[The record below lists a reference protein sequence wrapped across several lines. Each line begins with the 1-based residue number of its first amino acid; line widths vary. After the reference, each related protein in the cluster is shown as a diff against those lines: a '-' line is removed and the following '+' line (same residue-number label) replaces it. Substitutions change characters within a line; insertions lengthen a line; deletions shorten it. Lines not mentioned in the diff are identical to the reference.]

1 MYLYKEVRK
10 SGRIRLSIVESY
22 REPGVKHP
30 KRRTIELLGFLDE
43 LEKEYD
49 DPIAF
54 FEGEIA
60 RREVEE
66 KEAAKHGDRGTIS
79 LKIDMNETMDVGT
92 DNEKNFGYVALS
104 HIYHELEID
113 QFIRNRQRHANHKY
127 DANAIMR
134 LLVFSRLL
142 YPSSKKKDWENRE
155 RFFETTN
162 FSLDDVYSALTF
174 LEPRIKDLQL
184 WLHNRVVENYG
195 RDTSRVYYDVTNYY
209 FEIDEQDELRRRG
222 MSKEHRPSPIV
233 QMGLLCDSNG
243 LPIAY
248 ELFPGNT
255 SDKVTLRPTIAKT
268 EPRYKLGR
276 VVVVADRGV
285 ITGDNI
291 WHLLDHGNGYVF
303 SMSIAGAGGAFQNWV
318 LDQKGY
324 SVIEMEEDEE
334 PGDDDEDSDEKM
346 IVFKIKSRLEPREIY
361 VTDKQGKKVKKVVHE
376 KQVVYYS
383 KKYADRTR
391 KEREKAAEKA
401 KELVANPAKYNRSTS
416 YGAAKYVG
424 NLEFDK
430 KTGEILVDA
439 QKYLYVNEELLEQE
453 ARLDGYYAIVTS
465 EYQESDSRILETY
478 RELWRIEES
487 FKITKS
493 DLKTRP
499 VHLSRKDRIKTHF
512 MVCFLSLLIVRILQ
526 YRLGQKHPSTAILES
541 LRRSTCTYTSQN
553 VYVLRYYD
561 DILQAIGLDLGIDF
575 NYKYL
580 TQGAIKSYVGAAK
593 KANRT
598 TMIGQKHKG
607 RNHL

>member
-1 MYLYKEVRK
+1 MYLYKETRK
-10 SGRIRLSIVESY
+10 SGRVRLSIVESY
-22 REPGVKHP
+22 REPGVKNP

-54 FEGEIA
+54 FEAEIA
-60 RREVEE
+60 KR
-66 KEAAKHGDRGTIS
+66 EAAKGEAAEQGVKGAIS
-79 LKIDMNETMDVGT
+79 LEIDRNETMDVGT

-113 QFIRNRQRHANHKY
+113 KFIKNRQRHTNHQY

-142 YPSSKKKDWENRE
+142 YPDSKKKDWENRD
-155 RFFETTN
+155 RFFETAN

-174 LEPRIKDLQL
+174 LEPLIKELQL
-184 WLHNRVVENYG
+184 WLHRRVEKNYG
-195 RDTSRVYYDVTNYY
+195 RDTSHVYYDVTNYY
-209 FEIDEQDELRRRG
+209 FEIDEQDGLRRKG
-222 MSKEHRPSPIV
+222 MSKEHRRSPVV
-233 QMGLLCDSNG
+233 QMGLLCDRNG

-276 VVVVADRGV
+276 IVVVADRGV

-303 SMSIAGAGGAFQNWV
+303 SMSIAGASDKFQAWV
-318 LDQKGY
+318 LDQQGY
-324 SVIEMEEDEE
+324 TVTEMDGKE
-334 PGDDDEDSDEKM
+334 
-346 IVFKIKSRLEPREIY
+346 VAFKIKSRLEPRQIN
-361 VTDKQGKKVKKVVHE
+361 VTNKQDKKVKKTADE

-383 KKYADRTR
+383 KKYADRTK
-391 KEREKAAEKA
+391 KERETAVEKA
-401 KELVANPAKYNRSTS
+401 RELVANPGRYNKSTS
-416 YGAAKYVG
+416 YGAAKYVK
-424 NLEFDK
+424 NLKFDK
-430 KTGEILVDA
+430 KTGEILEDA
-439 QKYLYVNEELLEQE
+439 REHLYVDEKLLEEE
-453 ARLDGYYAIVTS
+453 AKLDGYYAIVTS
-465 EYQESDSRILETY
+465 EYRETDHRILEIY

-499 VHLSRKDRIKTHF
+499 VHLSREDRIKTHF
-512 MVCFLSLLIVRILQ
+512 MVCFLSLLIIRILQ
-526 YRLGQKHPSTAILES
+526 YRLGQKHSSSAILES
-541 LRRSTCTYTSQN
+541 LRKSTCSHTSQN
-553 VYVLRYYD
+553 LYVFRYYD
-561 DILQAIGLDLGIDF
+561 EVLQAVGLDLGIDF

-580 TQGAIKSYVGAAK
+580 TQKEIKGYAGAAK
-593 KANRT
+593 KV
-598 TMIGQKHKG
+598 Q
-607 RNHL
+607 